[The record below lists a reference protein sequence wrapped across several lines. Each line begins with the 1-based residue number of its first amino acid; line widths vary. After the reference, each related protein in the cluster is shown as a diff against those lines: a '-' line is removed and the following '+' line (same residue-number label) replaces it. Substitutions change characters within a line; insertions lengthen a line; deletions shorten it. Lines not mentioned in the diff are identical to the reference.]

1 MEKSEAVEEP
11 EAVEKPAS
19 VEEPDNIEKPELEYM
34 NMKNQKKN
42 ETSTDDLSDAE
53 YVFQLVKENG
63 ISTDH
68 ANNFFDFLGEKIR
81 IQDKEIESLNE
92 VIDKREKQLDDEL
105 NEIKDLEYELREKD
119 EEMKQAS
126 KRIEIQGNVIHELK
140 SQNKQKDE
148 TINEMIDERNIA
160 KKEIQNFKIQIR
172 NLFAE
177 DSSGTTEIDYI
188 NLKTEIES
196 IKSELKE
203 KEHIIKGLKN
213 TVDHCELTN
222 SELESENLK
231 LHDEILRIKQETFKI
246 EQQLK
251 KVVLDV
257 EKKVKKNEHTSPC
270 ENCEKTI
277 QNKPAPKVH
286 IDASTQ
292 NEETGPWD
300 PGIQTICL
308 VENYM
313 FLVYLL

>member
-68 ANNFFDFLGEKIR
+68 ANNFFDFLGAKIR

-92 VIDKREKQLDDEL
+92 IINKREKQLDDEL

-160 KKEIQNFKIQIR
+160 KK
-172 NLFAE
+172 
-177 DSSGTTEIDYI
+177 G
-188 NLKTEIES
+188 
-196 IKSELKE
+196 
-203 KEHIIKGLKN
+203 N
-213 TVDHCELTN
+213 T
-222 SELESENLK
+222 K
-231 LHDEILRIKQETFKI
+231 F
-246 EQQLK
+246 
-251 KVVLDV
+251 
-257 EKKVKKNEHTSPC
+257 
-270 ENCEKTI
+270 
-277 QNKPAPKVH
+277 
-286 IDASTQ
+286 
-292 NEETGPWD
+292 
-300 PGIQTICL
+300 
-308 VENYM
+308 
-313 FLVYLL
+313 